1 MGVGLLL
8 ALIILLAVMGITQIM
23 SLANA
28 SEQVLV
34 ANYNSLDYSRNMLK
48 ILDEIPVE
56 RNALEKFEQHLAEQ
70 EINITEIG
78 ENEMTESLRSHFNQ
92 LTASP
97 QDSFLLKRLPG
108 RSE

>member
-8 ALIILLAVMGITQIM
+8 ALIILLAVMGITQII

-48 ILDEIPVE
+48 ALDEYGIE
-56 RNALEKFEQHLAEQ
+56 KDALKKKDRTTSRCAGKKH
-70 EINITEIG
+70 
-78 ENEMTESLRSHFNQ
+78 H
-92 LTASP
+92 
-97 QDSFLLKRLPG
+97 
-108 RSE
+108 